1 MLTSYIKK
9 SFTLLVV
16 IITVFFLSGCEKER
30 YYKYTLVLD
39 NAFNTINKVDI
50 FTLGKTE
57 QEVLKKVRD
66 DINQILLDLDHKFN
80 VQDRSDNIITDL
92 MRVNNNAGAAPVVV
106 DPEVIDVLE
115 IALDFSQRSAVEGV
129 ALYDPTILPVADL
142 WDITNR
148 QYNYFDNNYI
158 SDEELPEEGEIAAA
172 LALVDYRDVIIDKEE
187 STVFL
192 KNEGM
197 KIDLGSIVKGYA
209 ADKIKVYLLDNGYN
223 KAVIDIGRNILTVGS
238 FVNADLE
245 DTPWKIGIQRPFAS
259 IFDRDYEET
268 EIIGILRVTDLSLV
282 TSGIYEKYILT
293 DSGKRYHHIFDPRT
307 GYPMNNNVASVT
319 VICDESVIADALSTT
334 LFLLGIEKA
343 MEMIDGL
350 DFNVETIWVLQ
361 SEEPGKDYEIYVSA
375 GLEDN
380 FAFNDKVESRKYVY
394 KGVYD
399 AQAGN

>member
-9 SFTLLVV
+9 TVTLLVV

-50 FTLGKTE
+50 FTLGKTK
-57 QEVLKKVRD
+57 QEVLKKVWD

-158 SDEELPEEGEIAAA
+158 SDEELPEEGEIASA

-209 ADKIKVYLLDNGYN
+209 ADKIKAYLLDNGYN

-319 VICDESVIADALSTT
+319 VICDESIIADALSTT

>member
-9 SFTLLVV
+9 TVTLLVV

-39 NAFNTINKVDI
+39 NAFNTINKVDL

-115 IALDFSQRSAVEGV
+115 IALDFSQRSVVEGV

-209 ADKIKVYLLDNGYN
+209 ADKIKVYLFG
-223 KAVIDIGRNILTVGS
+223 
-238 FVNADLE
+238 
-245 DTPWKIGIQRPFAS
+245 
-259 IFDRDYEET
+259 
-268 EIIGILRVTDLSLV
+268 
-282 TSGIYEKYILT
+282 
-293 DSGKRYHHIFDPRT
+293 
-307 GYPMNNNVASVT
+307 
-319 VICDESVIADALSTT
+319 
-334 LFLLGIEKA
+334 
-343 MEMIDGL
+343 
-350 DFNVETIWVLQ
+350 
-361 SEEPGKDYEIYVSA
+361 
-375 GLEDN
+375 
-380 FAFNDKVESRKYVY
+380 
-394 KGVYD
+394 
-399 AQAGN
+399 

>member
-39 NAFNTINKVDI
+39 NAFNTINKVDL

-115 IALDFSQRSAVEGV
+115 IALDFSQRSVVEGV

-148 QYNYFDNNYI
+148 QYNYFDKNSI

-209 ADKIKVYLLDNGYN
+209 ADKIKAYLLDNGYN

-319 VICDESVIADALSTT
+319 VICDESIIADALSTT

>member
-1 MLTSYIKK
+1 MLTSCIKK

-57 QEVLKKVRD
+57 QEVLKKVWD

-148 QYNYFDNNYI
+148 QYNYFDKNSI
-158 SDEELPEEGEIAAA
+158 SDEELPEAGEIASA

-319 VICDESVIADALSTT
+319 VICDESIIADALSTT